1 MSLKLGFI
9 GAGRA
14 ATALAWRFHALGY
27 PISGVSSRQPEKAR
41 ALAIPL
47 GAAYDIFPPPGDLLF
62 VAVPDGAMMG
72 VAHSLAEAGVSVPVV
87 HLSGVHGLEALAPLP
102 LRGSFHPMY
111 PFREGTRLRG
121 DEKML
126 IGIEAETPALAET
139 LINLAQALG
148 GRPALL
154 KTGEKAKYHAAAVI
168 ASNYLVTLFALAL
181 DLLGQAGV
189 PPDLAREA
197 LPPLMAGNLENLATL
212 PPAQALTGPIARGD
226 VETLQKHL
234 TALADTP
241 YGAVYRTLGQ
251 LTVALAPHLEDNTRQ
266 ALLDLLYF
274 PPA

>member
-1 MSLKLGFI
+1 
-9 GAGRA
+9 
-14 ATALAWRFHALGY
+14 
-27 PISGVSSRQPEKAR
+27 
-41 ALAIPL
+41 
-47 GAAYDIFPPPGDLLF
+47 
-62 VAVPDGAMMG
+62 
-72 VAHSLAEAGVSVPVV
+72 
-87 HLSGVHGLEALAPLP
+87 
-102 LRGSFHPMY
+102 
-111 PFREGTRLRG
+111 
-121 DEKML
+121 ML

-139 LINLAQALG
+139 LISLAQALG

-181 DLLGQAGV
+181 DLLGRAGV